1 MKKIAV
7 QLATGFEEIEAV
19 TIIDVLRRAGLDVT
33 TVSMTDNLQVT
44 GSHQIPVVA
53 DKLFSEVNY
62 SEIDVLVLPGGMPG
76 AKNLDGHDGLRKQVL
91 QFHKEGKLLGAICAA
106 PLVLGHLGILEG
118 EKAVSYPGYE
128 KELFGAEVLYEPT
141 IRSGNIVTGRGA
153 GVAMQFSLKL
163 VEELVSKEK
172 ADELAKAMIVQ

>member
-1 MKKIAV
+1 
-7 QLATGFEEIEAV
+7 LATGFEEIEAV

-141 IRSGNIVTGRGA
+141 IRSGNILTGRGA